1 MLTAG
6 VVGAAGFAGIECVR
20 ILLGHPG
27 FKLVYAS
34 SGHDAGHKVSELY
47 PSLVGVTDLEFEK
60 LDVDEIAKRCD
71 CVFLAVPHTASLA
84 ITPQLLEAGVAVLDI
99 SADYRLKSA
108 AEYEQW
114 YGVKHTS
121 PQLLD
126 SCVYGLPEENGAALA
141 ALQDAQTKLVA
152 CAGCYPTASA
162 LSALPAAH
170 AGMLA
175 GSRVISDCLS
185 GLSGAG
191 RKLTASSSF
200 CSAHENANAY
210 GVATHRHTPEIAQTL
225 SIAAGRD
232 ISVVFTPHLIPL
244 KRGIL
249 ATVYLDVDPATSLE
263 QVHAIYD
270 SFYAASPFVS
280 VLPLGQMPQIAS
292 VSGTNNAQVGMALQA
307 SSGTLIV
314 SCAIDNLVKGASGQA
329 VQCANIIT
337 GQAQDAGLREMLPP
351 II

>member
-1 MLTAG
+1 M
-6 VVGAAGFAGIECVR
+6 
-20 ILLGHPG
+20 
-27 FKLVYAS
+27 
-34 SGHDAGHKVSELY
+34 
-47 PSLVGVTDLEFEK
+47 
-60 LDVDEIAKRCD
+60 
-71 CVFLAVPHTASLA
+71 
-84 ITPQLLEAGVAVLDI
+84 
-99 SADYRLKSA
+99 
-108 AEYEQW
+108 
-114 YGVKHTS
+114 
-121 PQLLD
+121 
-126 SCVYGLPEENGAALA
+126 
-141 ALQDAQTKLVA
+141 
-152 CAGCYPTASA
+152 
-162 LSALPAAH
+162 
-170 AGMLA
+170 
-175 GSRVISDCLS
+175 
-185 GLSGAG
+185 
-191 RKLTASSSF
+191 
-200 CSAHENANAY
+200 
-210 GVATHRHTPEIAQTL
+210 ATHRHTPEIAQTL